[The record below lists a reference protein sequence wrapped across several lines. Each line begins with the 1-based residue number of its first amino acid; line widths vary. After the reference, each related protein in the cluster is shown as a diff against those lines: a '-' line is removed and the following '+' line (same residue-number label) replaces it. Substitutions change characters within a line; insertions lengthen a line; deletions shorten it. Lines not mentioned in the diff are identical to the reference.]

1 MFSVRLKAP
10 VKSLLATVLVASLGG
25 FGAVHAAETG
35 ASATGGSAPPPIT
48 INPAP
53 AMPVPVGPKT
63 PPSAPMAAPTVPKP
77 ASAATPSAPV
87 ADIPGNPD
95 GSCPASAPVKVSK
108 SKIYH
113 VPDETN
119 YKNTKA
125 KHCFASAQAAEQ
137 AGYRAPKK

>member
-77 ASAATPSAPV
+77 ASAATTSAPV

-95 GSCPASAPVKVSK
+95 GSCPASAPVKISR

-113 VPDETN
+113 VPEERD
-119 YKNTKA
+119 YGKTKA